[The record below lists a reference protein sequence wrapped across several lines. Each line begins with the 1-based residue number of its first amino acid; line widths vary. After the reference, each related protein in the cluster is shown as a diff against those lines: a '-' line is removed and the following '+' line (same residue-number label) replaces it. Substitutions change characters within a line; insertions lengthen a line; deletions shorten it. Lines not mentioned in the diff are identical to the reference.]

1 MLHRIDGWVVVAN
14 ASLEETVNS
23 IKHLGV
29 DAVSSP
35 DENQVGFSFFVREYA
50 DYVLLNEGIGAVPG
64 VRAVQYTSSAVLAA
78 EHLRLEALRT
88 LQRQPVSEPYE
99 D

>member
-14 ASLEETVNS
+14 ESLEETVNS
-23 IKHLGV
+23 LKHLGV
-29 DAVSSP
+29 DAMPSS
-35 DENQVGFSFFVREYA
+35 DENQIGFSFFVREYA
-50 DYVLLNEGIGAVPG
+50 DYAVLADGISAVPG
-64 VRAVQYTSSAVLAA
+64 IRAVQYTSSAVLAA